1 MKQMLTYE
9 DAKKIGVNACI
20 DRLGRDFVT
29 KHRDNASSAFGDRID
44 HAYCFVGVSDQPEE
58 PMTDG
63 LWLTSENDKFPYV
76 ARCNVAYDTGA
87 ITFLECVLPQT

>member
-1 MKQMLTYE
+1 MLTYE
-9 DAKKIGVNACI
+9 EARKIGVNACI

-29 KHRDNASSAFGDRID
+29 KHRDNASSAYGDRID
-44 HAYCFVGVSDQPEE
+44 HVFCFVGVSDQPEV

-63 LWLTSENDKFPYV
+63 LRLTSENDKFPYI

-87 ITFLECVLPQT
+87 ISFLECVLPQA